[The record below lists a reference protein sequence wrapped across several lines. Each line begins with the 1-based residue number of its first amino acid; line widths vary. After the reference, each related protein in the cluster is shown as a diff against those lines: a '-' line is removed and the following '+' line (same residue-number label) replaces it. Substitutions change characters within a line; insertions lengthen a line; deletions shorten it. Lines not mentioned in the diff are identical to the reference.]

1 MTRPTDWSALGLTA
15 DPTPGDQSQVQ
26 DVYNLLNTLA
36 TDYQTILDTIN
47 TVNGYA
53 DSGNLAGAT
62 ADALRQQMNGR
73 ITKFVQSA
81 QEAFSQA
88 APALNT
94 YLSAMTQHQATADNL
109 LTQAQNSGLKP
120 DDPKVK
126 SWASQAKQAGTDLG
140 TASDTAV
147 KVIQNLPGPSDPLS
161 PWEEFLKILG
171 WIALL
176 LILPAMIFGG
186 VIALVEF
193 VVNAILFVNALVE
206 FAQGNLS
213 IGGLLLAAL
222 GILAPTTRALS
233 LGDIVDV
240 VKGIGSFIKTGFLNV
255 RAGLNEFI
263 DLLTVGRLTDL
274 VSLNTLINIGNFA
287 LKAGL
292 WVFNGIKDLPSM
304 AITAGTAFA
313 VKLGELFESGAVK
326 IVTNIKTGAFLSLV
340 LPVDAVEVEKLG
352 LLTALRL
359 GFVERGLGIT
369 AEPALNLAVLNKLA
383 LKGIGT
389 GTYHFSGF
397 SYLDVPRISTMDVNI
412 AKGMQTSLPKVD
424 VNIGM
429 TGLDLHLEAPTLS
442 IGNLAA
448 GFQHG
453 SLEIGTISTHIP
465 NGNFHLNGLE
475 IPDLR
480 YPKELNNIGNGT
492 TVVHMSDISLVV
504 VRDDKLAVPP
514 VDTSLTGLNANGLHG
529 ANLSVPTI
537 HTGDLNVPA
546 LHTGDLTT
554 AGLHGGDLSVP
565 TLHQV
570 SVPNPGALGTHVPA
584 DGLRTSVPSLHTTDL
599 SLPQLKSVDLTSVTA
614 SHLPSP
620 QDMPNLG
627 AIAHTKITVAESHGL
642 AIQHTDTGL
651 RITSAQL
658 PADTVHA
665 DTVAGTSISAMPHT
679 DAFNHL
685 ATPSLNTAAPHLS
698 APSLD
703 VPRLSNPHLATPHL
717 TEEHVQTVPV
727 EIRTLQNNPELGA
740 QVTITDAGIHTRTN
754 VVDASEAT
762 VHTETSIPTVSSAGV
777 DEAAAHSAGAP
788 GVHVAEP
795 DLAGA
800 PGLFDPNAERVAV
813 AWTDFKQAQFQ
824 HGAALN
830 EHDMRFAGA
839 DPKPGQASA
848 AFHGKAPQTDAQA
861 VAVHDLDVATHALNA
876 AAEKLHGLGVN
887 PLRLGLTEHGQLTAQ
902 LNTAPK
908 LLGGSRPGDKAI
920 TVDPATGRPL
930 VSTRPLGPDHQL
942 VINAGQGHEFGEI
955 VDVHTGETAFS
966 GRLTEPEW
974 HGGFRLDSVDG
985 DGAFREYL
993 PDGTVHAEGLA
1004 LADQAGAHFG
1014 EIVVYADGTADL
1026 RRLGRSVLTDLPFEN
1041 LGESGFRITGSGG
1054 RQWTFDWSGRLT
1066 PNRGR
1071 FTDDPGALVDVHPL
1085 GPNRRLV
1092 ITVSEGHTF
1101 GEVVDVRTGEA
1112 TFGGSLSPIGDNGAF
1127 RIDTLDPRGSFRGY
1141 AADGTV
1147 VVAGREVFDMRGNL
1161 IGEYGRY
1168 SDGTVRYSRPG
1179 GEQVTGLRLESLNG
1193 GGVRL
1198 TEPGGWRTWE
1208 FDAHGTETYQPLELT
1223 DHLGNPTIAIH
1234 IDHLG
1239 GTAHTYHAD
1248 GTDEP
1253 WTFTPDADGSG
1264 GFRLGVDTPGVTAW
1278 TGYDAGGRLTGWGNP
1293 LHHWDG
1299 HALGDIEFDVRM
1311 APQSHS
1317 VTLVSADGTSVRH
1330 TDVANDGNRT
1340 LIPMGDGNLV
1350 EVLDQT
1356 TRTVITHAELH
1367 ASLPGGDLNA
1377 VHVDYTQGTA
1387 DFRAP
1392 GLPDQTWHFQHDAQ
1406 HEGYTLTSQDGT
1418 HVLHFN
1424 DDDELVL
1431 HQIQVEDAS
1440 TGAVLGTVHV
1450 LHEDDR
1456 AIFGHGG
1463 LPRDTQWTFA
1473 HESGGGGGFLL
1484 TSIDGVHTLHFNAY
1498 NELRFS
1504 LFTTRDPVTGELH
1517 DVHIGTDHLAADP
1530 NAVHTVVDGDGHEVP
1545 GFQATRTTDGHFV
1558 LSDVRPGRPNGSFVE
1573 FDGVSGAVRSE
1584 RVTLQGETV
1593 PVHLDHLAPNGPD
1606 VRITAAPGSR
1616 PLPVVRDPDT
1626 GGLRV
1631 FGLNAAHPND
1641 FKTFDARGIKT
1652 GERIT
1657 ITDRKGR
1664 PLANDEHFAV
1674 TGLDGARPTWTRQ
1687 DVSGQIRPLMQH
1699 PDDGN
1704 PHVDD
1709 ARLSS
1714 GYNSS
1719 GPVEVRNDGTL
1730 VLVGEDKTPAFTREP
1745 LANGVTIKVL
1755 RLEDGSRR
1763 WTTWDVHGNL
1773 TGSGI
1778 RRFSTEDG
1786 GTTFWD
1792 LGNLGRTIRHYR
1804 VALDGGLIRTERIG
1818 DTGLRWTR
1826 FTKDG
1831 TVTGLGGIR
1840 ERPLFGLL
1848 DNAFGWRDP
1857 FTRADGTTIDAQRYW
1872 GKYHL
1877 LSGDMHWRPFTHA
1890 SHYREYK
1897 VSPVPNTSGAFRI
1910 DSSYKEVSAQG
1921 KDTGSLETLANG
1933 HTIEFT
1939 RYSEQRVPD
1948 FLWKTP
1954 ANLPD
1959 GFSKV
1964 IAKSYLGSKWGA
1976 VDFPVHGVVFGDSRF
1991 QVFKW
1996 VEKDGRGAV
2005 RSQGVRVVTPD
2016 GSFSDFAGDGLF
2028 VRGVIKLDNEHTVEI
2043 GRDPN
2048 NTGKWDTF
2056 QVGGGGNR
2064 PAQTLNW
2071 HQLGSDKKPV
2081 SPAGIRDFNGKQWR
2095 DTFTDADG
2103 TAYVVRHT
2111 TPTGDVVHFTGAT
2124 KPHLDTSGSFLG
2136 LDHSAGGD
2144 TRISITRNTMGQIVE
2159 RGDQWGRWDGAV
2171 TIHVVGRGDPRTGD
2185 WRWEDDHLGTG
2196 VRISGRNTPFKGSW
2210 DDSYADFRTT
2220 VDGRHFQIRDFR
2232 ALDKGTSLRAERL
2245 PDGTWASGKY
2255 DFQGR
2260 PVDGTA
2266 AVREWKDHNGVV
2278 YQPRPGIFKKPRLA
2292 DWRDVNSDGLVIRE
2306 LIDGKVRE
2314 YTNVAGGAHEWK
2326 EYNFGSV
2333 WRERKPLSGH
2343 PNLYLEKE
2351 SFQKQ
2356 WRVTNMHGE
2365 LVRYRSITG
2374 YIWERNAFGQWKLVG
2389 SERESRGLFPS
2400 FNAFRGISRELR
2412 EPNRIQ
2418 FTAADEAVASVRG
2431 QWSKIAEKTVLD
2443 FLQDFVI
2450 DVGANII
2457 ITGAVDGW
2465 NFNGNQLGTI
2475 FAGGAIRSGVK
2486 AGYGIATETVLKNFR
2501 DGLRNL
2507 DGGKDFNRQPYNNDK
2522 HWDNE
2527 WAGNEN
2533 PTRWRSGTFDYFVG
2547 NTAVPAFGSFIAT
2560 LVTGSTFGF
2569 GEEGIVL
2576 HGGDLAAA
2584 AGLSMAGSAVGGLTF
2599 GAIKTLGHLGLS
2611 GRWFHQGGIA
2621 DISLQFGEKLAIDY
2635 LVNDLLAG
2643 ASGLSGGNH
2652 AKTVTAGQEGAN
2664 GGGSVDSSQGS
2675 G

>member
-1 MTRPTDWSALGLTA
+1 MTRPTDWSALGLTS

-36 TDYQTILDTIN
+36 SDYQTILDTIN

-53 DSGNLAGAT
+53 DSGNLSGAT

-94 YLSAMTQHQATADNL
+94 YLGELTRHQATADNL
-109 LTQAQNSGLKP
+109 LTQAQNSGHKP
-120 DDPKVK
+120 DDATVK
-126 SWASQAKQAGTDLG
+126 GWASQAKQAGTDLK
-140 TASDTAV
+140 TASDAAV
-147 KVIQNLPGPSDPLS
+147 KTIQNLPGPSDPLS
-161 PWEEFLKILG
+161 PWEEFLQILG

-233 LGDIVDV
+233 LGDIVDTI
-240 VKGIGSFIKTGFLNV
+240 KGIGSFVKTGFLNV
-255 RAGLNEFI
+255 RAGLNDFI

-274 VSLNTLINIGNFA
+274 VSLDTLVSIGNFA

-304 AITAGTAFA
+304 AITAGSAFA
-313 VKLGELFESGAVK
+313 VKLGELFSSGAVK

-359 GFVERGLGIT
+359 GFIDRGLGIT
-369 AEPALNLAVLNKLA
+369 AEPAVNLADLNKLA

-389 GTYHFSGF
+389 GTYHFNGF
-397 SYLDVPRISTMDVNI
+397 SYLDAPRISTMDVNI

-424 VNIGM
+424 VTIGM
-429 TGLDLHLEAPTLS
+429 SALDLHLEAPTLS
-442 IGNLAA
+442 VGNLAA

-465 NGNFHLNGLE
+465 NVNFHLNGLE

-480 YPKELNNIGNGT
+480 YPKELNAIGNGT

-504 VRDDKLAVPP
+504 VRDDKLSVPP
-514 VDTSLTGLNANGLHG
+514 VDTSLTGLNANGPYG

-537 HTGDLNVPA
+537 HTGDLNISAV
-546 LHTGDLTT
+546 HTGDLTT
-554 AGLHGGDLSVP
+554 AGLHGGDLSLP

-570 SVPNPGALGTHVPA
+570 SVPNTGAVGAHVTVN
-584 DGLRTSVPSLHTTDL
+584 GLHTSVPSPHSTDL
-599 SLPQLKSVDLTSVTA
+599 STPGLKTVDLATA
-614 SHLPSP
+614 STSHLPSP
-620 QDMPNLG
+620 QDMPNLT
-627 AIAHTKITVAESHGL
+627 AIAHNKIDIAEAHGL
-642 AIQHTDTGL
+642 AIHQTDTGL
-651 RITSAQL
+651 KIDSVQPLAEN
-658 PADTVHA
+658 VHV
-665 DTVAGTSISAMPHT
+665 DTVAGASISTMPHT

-685 ATPSLNTAAPHLS
+685 STPSLNTATEHLS
-698 APSLD
+698 TPSID
-703 VPRLSNPHLATPHL
+703 TPRLSTPQLATPHL
-717 TEEHVQTVPV
+717 TEAHIQTVPV
-727 EIRTLQNNPELGA
+727 EIRTLQANPELGA
-740 QVTITDAGIHTRTN
+740 HVTITDTGIHTQTQ
-754 VVDASEAT
+754 VAQTSEAT
-762 VHTETSIPTVSSAGV
+762 VHTETSIPAVSSSGI
-777 DEAAAHSAGAP
+777 DEAASHSAGAP
-788 GVHVAEP
+788 GLHAPEP
-795 DLAGA
+795 DLAGE
-800 PGLFDPNAERVAV
+800 PGLLDPNAERVAV

-824 HGAALN
+824 HSTALA
-830 EHDMRFAGA
+830 EHDMHFAGA
-839 DPKPGQASA
+839 DPKPGEATV
-848 AFHGKAPQTDAQA
+848 AFKGKAPQTDAQIDA
-861 VAVHDLDVATHALNA
+861 LHNLGVATEALNTA
-876 AAEKLHGLGVN
+876 AGKLHELGVN
-887 PLRLGLTEHGQLTAQ
+887 PLRLGLEEHRALTAQ
-902 LNTAPK
+902 LNAAPK
-908 LLGGSRPGDKAI
+908 LLGGARPGDKAI
-920 TVDPATGRPL
+920 KVDPTTGRPL

-942 VINAGQGHEFGEI
+942 VISAGQGHEFGEI
-955 VDVHTGETAFS
+955 VNVKTGEAAFS
-966 GRLTEPEW
+966 GRLTEPDSR
-974 HGGFRLDSVDG
+974 GGFRLDSVGG
-985 DGAFREYL
+985 DGGFREYL
-993 PDGTVHAEGLA
+993 PYGDLHAEGLV
-1004 LADQAGAHFG
+1004 LTDRSGANWG
-1014 EIVVYADGTADL
+1014 EVAVYADGTADL
-1026 RRLGRSVLTDLPFEN
+1026 RRFGRPELTGLHFEN
-1041 LGESGFRITGSGG
+1041 LGPDGFRVTGSGG
-1054 RQWTFDWSGRLT
+1054 RQWTFDWSGALT
-1066 PNRGR
+1066 HDRTR
-1071 FTDDPGALVDVHPL
+1071 FTDDPNALVDVHPL
-1085 GPNRRLV
+1085 GPNRQLV
-1092 ITVSEGHTF
+1092 ITVSGQHQF
-1101 GEVVDVRTGEA
+1101 GEIVNVRTGESIFRGRL
-1112 TFGGSLSPIGDNGAF
+1112 TTIGD
-1127 RIDTLDPRGSFRGY
+1127 RGSFRIDSLDTRGGWRGY
-1141 AADGTV
+1141 GPDGMV
-1147 VVAGREVFDMRGNL
+1147 IVEGREVFTSRGTQF
-1161 IGEYGRY
+1161 GEYGVY
-1168 SDGTVRYSRPG
+1168 SDGAVHFSLPG
-1179 GEQVTGLRLESLNG
+1179 GERATGLRLEALDD

-1198 TEPGGWRTWE
+1198 TETAGWRTWE
-1208 FDAHGTETYQPLELT
+1208 FDAQGIQTYEPLQLT
-1223 DHLGNPTIAIH
+1223 DHLGNPTIAVH

-1239 GTAHTYHAD
+1239 DTAHTYHAD
-1248 GTDEP
+1248 GTAED
-1253 WTFTPDADGSG
+1253 WTFTPTTDGSG
-1264 GFRLGVDTPGVTAW
+1264 GFRLGVDAPGVTAW
-1278 TGYDAGGRLTGWGNP
+1278 TGYDARGRLTGWGNP
-1293 LHHWDG
+1293 LQHLDG
-1299 HALGDIEFDVRM
+1299 HALGDIEFDVRL

-1317 VTLVSADGTSVRH
+1317 VTLVSADGVSVRH
-1330 TDVANDGNRT
+1330 TDVATDGGRT
-1340 LIPMGDGNLV
+1340 LIPMSDGSLV
-1350 EVLDQT
+1350 EVIDQGT
-1356 TRTVITHAELH
+1356 HTVVTHAELH
-1367 ASLPGGDLNA
+1367 ASLPGGGDLNA
-1377 VHVDYTQGTA
+1377 VHVDFTADTA

-1406 HEGYTLTSQDGT
+1406 HEGYVLSSQDGA

-1424 DDDELVL
+1424 QDNELVL
-1431 HQIQVEDAS
+1431 HQIQVEDAH
-1440 TGAVLGTVHV
+1440 TGASLGTVHV

-1473 HESGGGGGFLL
+1473 HESDGGGGFLL
-1484 TSIDGVHTLHFNAY
+1484 TSIDGVHTLHFNQY

-1504 LFTTRDPVTGELH
+1504 LFTTRDPVSGELH
-1517 DVHIGTDHLAADP
+1517 DVHIGTDHLPADP
-1530 NAVHTVVDGDGHEVP
+1530 NAAHTVVNGNGDEIP
-1545 GFQATRTTDGHFV
+1545 GFQATLTADGHFV
-1558 LSDVRPGRPNGSFVE
+1558 LTDLRPGHAHGSSIE
-1573 FDGVSGAVRSE
+1573 FDGVGGAVRNE
-1584 RVTLQGETV
+1584 HINLQGENV
-1593 PVHLDHLAPNGPD
+1593 QVHVDHLAQNRPAAHIP
-1606 VRITAAPGSR
+1606 AAPGSR

-1626 GGLRV
+1626 GGLRIT
-1631 FGLNAAHPND
+1631 GLNGAHPND

-1674 TGLDGARPTWTRQ
+1674 TGLDGAEPTWTRR
-1687 DVSGQIRPLMQH
+1687 DINGQIRSLMQH

-1730 VLVGEDKTPAFTREP
+1730 ILVGEDKNPAFTREP

-1755 RLEDGSRR
+1755 RLQDGSRR

-1786 GTTFWD
+1786 GATFWD
-1792 LGNLGRTIRHYR
+1792 LNNLGRTIRHYR
-1804 VALDGGLIRTERIG
+1804 VGIDGGLIRTEKIG
-1818 DTGLRWTR
+1818 ATGLQWTR

-1831 TVTGLGGIR
+1831 TVTGLVGIR
-1840 ERPLFGLL
+1840 ERPLFGMF
-1848 DNAFGWRDP
+1848 DNLFGWRDP
-1857 FTRADGTTIDAQRYW
+1857 FTRADGTAIEAQRYW
-1872 GKYHL
+1872 SKYHL
-1877 LSGDMHWRPFTHA
+1877 FSGDMHWRPFAHA
-1890 SHYREYK
+1890 DHYREYK
-1897 VSPVPNTSGAFRI
+1897 ISSDPNTPGAFQI
-1910 DSSYKEVSAQG
+1910 DSSYKEISAQG
-1921 KDTGSLETLANG
+1921 KDTGSLEKLANG

-1976 VDFPVHGVVFGDSRF
+1976 VDFPTHGVVFGDSRF

-1996 VEKDGRGAV
+1996 VEKDGHGAV
-2005 RSQGVRVVTPD
+2005 HSEGVRVVTPD

-2028 VRGVIKLDNEHTVEI
+2028 VRGAIKLDNGHTVEI
-2043 GRDPN
+2043 GRDPQN
-2048 NTGKWDTF
+2048 AGKWDTF
-2056 QVGGGGNR
+2056 QAGGGTR

-2071 HQLGSDKKPV
+2071 HQLGGDKKPV
-2081 SPAGIRDFNGKQWR
+2081 GLSGLRQFNGKQWR
-2095 DTFTDADG
+2095 DTFADAGG
-2103 TAYVVRHT
+2103 TTYVVRHT
-2111 TPTGDVVHFTGAT
+2111 TTNGDVVHFTGTA
-2124 KPHLDTSGSFLG
+2124 KPHLDNSGSFLG
-2136 LDHSAGGD
+2136 LDHGAAGD
-2144 TRISITRNTMGQIVE
+2144 TRVSITRNTMGQIVE
-2159 RGDQWGRWDGAV
+2159 RTDQWGQWDGAV
-2171 TIHVVGRGDPRTGD
+2171 TTHVTGKGDPRSGN
-2185 WRWEDDHLGTG
+2185 WKWEDDHLGGG

-2220 VDGRHFQIRDFR
+2220 VDGQHFQIRDFR
-2232 ALDKGTSLRAERL
+2232 ALDKGTSVRAERL
-2245 PDGTWASGKY
+2245 PDGTWTSAKY
-2255 DFQGR
+2255 DFQGT
-2260 PVDGTA
+2260 PIDGTQA
-2266 AVREWKDHNGVV
+2266 TREWKDHNGVV
-2278 YQPRPGIFKKPRLA
+2278 FQPRPGIFKNPKLA
-2292 DWRDVNSDGLVIRE
+2292 DWRDVNSDGVVIRE

-2326 EYNFGSV
+2326 EFDFGSV

-2343 PNLYLEKE
+2343 PNLYIEKE

-2356 WRVTNMHGE
+2356 WRVTTMNGE
-2365 LVRYRSITG
+2365 LVRYRGITG
-2374 YIWERNAFGQWKLVG
+2374 LIMERNAFGQWKLVG
-2389 SERESRGLFPS
+2389 AERESRGLFPS
-2400 FNAFRGISRELR
+2400 FNVFRGVNREMR

-2418 FTAADEAVASVRG
+2418 FTVADEAVASVRSG
-2431 QWSKIAEKTVLD
+2431 WSKIAEKTVMD
-2443 FLQDFVI
+2443 FLQDFAI

-2465 NFNGNQLGTI
+2465 NFNGNQIGT
-2475 FAGGAIRSGVK
+2475 FLAGGAIRSGVK

-2547 NTAVPAFGSFIAT
+2547 GTAVPAFGSFIAT

-2569 GEEGIVL
+2569 GKEGVVL

-2599 GAIKTLGHLGLS
+2599 GAIKTLGHVGLS
-2611 GRWFHQGGIA
+2611 GRWFHSGGIA
-2621 DISLQFGEKLAIDY
+2621 DITLQFGEKLAIDY
-2635 LVNDLLAG
+2635 LVNDLLNG
-2643 ASGLSGGNH
+2643 ATGLSGGSH
-2652 AKTVTAGQEGAN
+2652 AKIVTAGQDSAN
-2664 GGGSVDSSQGS
+2664 GGGNTNGPQG